1 MATVDD
7 VKTALVNKLE
17 TSIASASP
25 EQLAYIAKAVN
36 SIEPPI
42 AWSIKDSDFTSAN
55 YNGYFVDTTNGEVT
69 ITLPSV
75 SGNTTGDG
83 RVNIVDLKQN
93 FQTNHLVITS
103 SEKILGQDSDILV
116 DTMGI
121 GLQLVWSGDTNGWQF
136 LVQG

>member
-42 AWSIKDSDFTSAN
+42 AWSIKDSDFSGAN
-55 YNGYFVDTTNGEVT
+55 YNGYFIDTTSGEVT
-69 ITLPSV
+69 FTLPSV